1 MGIGALQARFL
12 DGGWLGKAHF
22 WPSGR
27 LLRLVR
33 LAPDALFEI
42 SSPSPSGEFG
52 IPLNHLRFLEWI
64 GVRE

>member
-42 SSPSPSGEFG
+42 SHIGPRTK
-52 IPLNHLRFLEWI
+52 LRH
-64 GVRE
+64 RENLVFP